1 MKNWYQRPDPSIAAH
16 VRSIMVF
23 EDFSGLHAMTI
34 PLFPNGMPAL
44 MWQTGSTKF
53 DHKLTGQ
60 LTLSGKMAFP
70 DNLPPGE
77 DTTLIVYL
85 FKPYAFEYVVWDW
98 CSRIETK
105 PIGGKLRQSEKVLP
119 IQEQLTHSRTTA
131 KMQKLL
137 NVFISE
143 QLEANNDV
151 CRIIKYATD
160 IILLYPVADTLPF
173 ILKALDITERTFQRI
188 FEKYVGATPN
198 QYRRICQFHS
208 GFQQLR
214 NKQFGKLSDIAYEN
228 GYADQSHYIRSFKE
242 FINITPKDYLKYGLA
257 Y

>member
-1 MKNWYQRPDPSIAAH
+1 MKNCYQRPDPSIDAY
-16 VRSIMVF
+16 VRSIMVL

-34 PLFPNGMPAL
+34 PLFPNGIPAL
-44 MWQTGSTKF
+44 MWQTRSRKF

-77 DTTLIVYL
+77 ETTLIAYL
-85 FKPYAFEYVVWDW
+85 FKPYALNTLFGIGALELT
-98 CSRIETK
+98 TK
-105 PIGGKLRQSEKVLP
+105 PMDVKLRQSEKVLTL
-119 IQEQLTHSRTTA
+119 QEQLTHSRTTA
-131 KMQKLL
+131 MMQKLL
-137 NVFISE
+137 DVFISE

-160 IILLYPVADTLPF
+160 TILLYPVADTLPF
-173 ILKALDITERTFQRI
+173 ILNALDITERTFQRV
-188 FEKYVGATPN
+188 FKKYVGVTPN
-198 QYRRICQFHS
+198 HYRRICQFHT

-214 NKQFGKLSDIAYEN
+214 NKQFGKLSDIAYQN

-242 FINITPKDYLKYGLA
+242 FTKITPKDYLKYGLA
-257 Y
+257 